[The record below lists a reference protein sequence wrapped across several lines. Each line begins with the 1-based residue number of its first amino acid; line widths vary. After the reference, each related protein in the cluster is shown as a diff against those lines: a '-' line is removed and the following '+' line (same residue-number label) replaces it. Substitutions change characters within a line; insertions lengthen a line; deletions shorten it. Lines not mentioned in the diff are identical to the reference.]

1 MRTAWN
7 LSLIH
12 TSPRLCRAMP
22 QSSHHRVS
30 LSLHRLLTR
39 ERQNVKMLAK
49 EQLVS
54 YGCLFF
60 FFFLVK
66 KPLSVGGLKFPSQ
79 EKS

>member
-1 MRTAWN
+1 MRTAWH

-12 TSPRLCRAMP
+12 TSPRLCRVMP
-22 QSSHHRVS
+22 QSSHHRV
-30 LSLHRLLTR
+30 SLHRLLTR

-54 YGCLFF
+54 YSCL

-66 KPLSVGGLKFPSQ
+66 KAT
-79 EKS
+79 